1 MSENCIIY
9 LVTINNL
16 LLCLWNIPKKITS
29 LTTLCGFFESSF
41 SSSNSMQACKIF
53 LFFPKN
59 ICRKMHLSH
68 IIMRLTNCKVGKI
81 WKCAA
86 TRRFSSIS
94 HNVADTVPGRFWA
107 GHTRIALFVLVV
119 SRFLRYLFAG
129 MGPERTLT
137 TLHTI
142 YRGVNYRADDV

>member
-1 MSENCIIY
+1 MSESCIIY

-16 LLCLWNIPKKITS
+16 LLCLWNIPKILPLYAVS
-29 LTTLCGFFESSF
+29 LNQVFPLQIPCKHAKFSF
-41 SSSNSMQACKIF
+41 SLS
-53 LFFPKN
+53 KN

>member
-1 MSENCIIY
+1 MSESCIIY

-16 LLCLWNIPKKITS
+16 LLCLWNIPKITM
-29 LTTLCGFFESSF
+29 LCGFFESSF
-41 SSSNSMQACKIF
+41 SSSNAKQACKIF
-53 LFFPKN
+53 LFFSQKKYMQENAFKSHYYAINKLQSRKN
-59 ICRKMHLSH
+59 
-68 IIMRLTNCKVGKI
+68 

-94 HNVADTVPGRFWA
+94 HNVVDTVGPGRFWA

-119 SRFLRYLFAG
+119 SRFLRYLFG
-129 MGPERTLT
+129 WHGPRERTLT